1 LQVDAGPN
9 KTADC
14 ETQTPKCLGCTKQ
27 LSGNRQ
33 LKNKIIDLEKDI
45 SNKDSKLVKLTFEFK
60 F

>member
-1 LQVDAGPN
+1 LQVDAGQN
-9 KTADC
+9 KTDDC
-14 ETQTPKCLGCTKQ
+14 ETQTPKSLGCTKQ
-27 LSGNRQ
+27 FSGNRQ